1 VTTVGRYI
9 YVYLYI
15 KYVYVVNVM
24 VDMIII
30 SILNWTDQLT
40 LLVKL
45 ET

>member
-1 VTTVGRYI
+1 
-9 YVYLYI
+9 
-15 KYVYVVNVM
+15 M